1 MSARNSPPATR
12 ALRFRASLRSVQSV
26 ALSVY
31 ERRRIIVLGVVTI
44 LAVTALRSLGGNDS
58 TDTAATATTTTST
71 IVLTD
76 ESVPDPVILGGPA
89 PLAPS
94 GSAAIAYPSSTGNEL
109 NGLATFSNLGY
120 TQTPVCYSTQ
130 VPAGAIVTVTNVNN
144 GRTVKCTSVYSL
156 LVPPGMTIM
165 LHNSVF
171 TDIANLNDAPLPVK
185 ITW

>member
-1 MSARNSPPATR
+1 
-12 ALRFRASLRSVQSV
+12 V

-31 ERRRIIVLGVVTI
+31 ERRRIIVLSVVTI
-44 LAVTALRSLGGNDS
+44 LAVTALRSQGGDEAA
-58 TDTAATATTTTST
+58 DATAASTTTST

-94 GSAAIAYPSSTGNEL
+94 GSAAIAYPATSGNVVD
-109 NGLATFSNLGY
+109 GLATFSNLGY
-120 TQTPVCYSTQ
+120 TQSPVCYSTQ

-171 TDIANLNDAPLPVK
+171 VEIANLNDAPLPVK

>member
-1 MSARNSPPATR
+1 M
-12 ALRFRASLRSVQSV
+12 

-31 ERRRIIVLGVVTI
+31 ERRRILVLGVVTI
-44 LAVTALRSLGGNDS
+44 IAVTALRSTGFGGD
-58 TDTAATATTTTST
+58 DAAATTTTTTST
-71 IVLTD
+71 IAVTD
-76 ESVPDPVILGGPA
+76 ESIPDPVILGGPA

-94 GSAAIAYPSSTGNEL
+94 GSAAIAYPATTGNEL
-109 NGLATFSNLGY
+109 TGLATFSNLGY

-171 TDIANLNDAPLPVK
+171 VDIANLNDAPLPVK

>member
-1 MSARNSPPATR
+1 M
-12 ALRFRASLRSVQSV
+12 V
-26 ALSVY
+26 LSVY
-31 ERRRIIVLGVVTI
+31 ERRRILVLGVITI
-44 LAVTALRSLGGNDS
+44 LAVTALRSVGSSDE
-58 TDTAATATTTTST
+58 TTTAATTTST
-71 IVLTD
+71 TDVVVTD
-76 ESVPDPVILGGPA
+76 ESIPDPVILGGPA

-94 GSAAIAYPSSTGNEL
+94 GSAAIAFPATSGTEVS
-109 NGLATFSNLGY
+109 GLATFSNLGY

-171 TDIANLNDAPLPVK
+171 TDIADLNDAPLPVK

>member
-1 MSARNSPPATR
+1 MR
-12 ALRFRASLRSVQSV
+12 ALRFRASLRSVLRV
-26 ALSVY
+26 VLSVY
-31 ERRRIIVLGVVTI
+31 ERRRIVILGVVTI
-44 LAVTALRSLGGNDS
+44 LALTALRSTGFGNSDTSES
-58 TDTAATATTTTST
+58 TTSTTTTM
-71 IVLTD
+71 VVTD

-94 GSAAIAYPSSTGNEL
+94 GSAAIAYPAITGNEL
-109 NGLATFSNLGY
+109 SGLATFSNLGY

-130 VPAGAIVTVTNVNN
+130 VPAGAIITVTNVNN

-165 LHNSVF
+165 MHNSVF
-171 TDIANLNDAPLPVK
+171 SDIANLNDAPLPVK

>member
-1 MSARNSPPATR
+1 
-12 ALRFRASLRSVQSV
+12 V

-44 LAVTALRSLGGNDS
+44 LAVTALRSRGSDEAA
-58 TDTAATATTTTST
+58 DATAATTTTST

-94 GSAAIAYPSSTGNEL
+94 GSAAIAYPATSGNVVD
-109 NGLATFSNLGY
+109 GLATFSNLGY

-171 TDIANLNDAPLPVK
+171 VEIANLNDAPLPVK